1 MNKLAIVAVLASF
14 ALVGCS
20 QSDSEDAA
28 TGASATEAAAGDG
41 ASAAQPAA
49 AQPEA
54 SAIAARADGA
64 QLYLRCS
71 ACHQKDGSGVQGA
84 FPALKEDFVKLAA
97 DAKGRQYLANVLRYG
112 ASGKLEGSYGTVS
125 GMMPAQYPGL
135 NEAEIAE
142 VLNYVNQQ
150 AGGQGE
156 PFTTQ
161 EVLSAISSS
170 GVKSASEVIALRPK
184 I

>member
-1 MNKLAIVAVLASF
+1 MNKVAIFTVLASF

-20 QSDSEDAA
+20 QSDSNEGAIEA
-28 TGASATEAAAGDG
+28 TATEAVSSEGGSVAEPAV
-41 ASAAQPAA
+41 AQPAA
-49 AQPEA
+49 SE
-54 SAIAARADGA
+54 IAARADGA
-64 QLYLRCS
+64 QLYLRCV

-84 FPALKEDFVKLAA
+84 FPPLKEDFVKLAA
-97 DAKGRQYLANVLRYG
+97 DAQGRQYLANVLRYG
-112 ASGKLEGSYGTVS
+112 LSGKLEGSYGTIT

-142 VLNYVNQQ
+142 VLNHVMQQ
-150 AGGQGE
+150 AGEQGD

-170 GVKSASEVIALRPK
+170 GVKSANEVIALRPK